1 MSKLTFRVI
10 IEETTIEMIAEDFF
24 NLISGVVIG
33 LFEILEFGYLAVIRE
48 EYSPENILVGDQIG
62 SSLRLLGNVEPLSK
76 YSPLVENLTEYKWNV
91 QNYLVCLAKISE
103 YLKNYQPQYR
113 EKDEEEKLRLSDD
126 LSRVMEINLY
136 YSRKIIEYINI
147 NRDKNG
153 KKEIIEREEK
163 FLIEYETRKKIFS
176 FGIRLVAVEEYLKS
190 SNVPQNEVDKY
201 LIQFQE
207 RGDNQTKIREE
218 FFEVLEKN
226 WHGDLDD
233 LNEINLLLRTAKN
246 IDVKYWNY
254 IIQIKLGIKYRNI
267 EDYSKAIEHFT
278 YAGEIWYQ
286 TPIMLFHRGESFYSL
301 GNFEK
306 AKGDFVNACNISINM
321 GGLVNPERQ
330 KIYEYLKMI

>member
-1 MSKLTFRVI
+1 MPEPVC
-10 IEETTIEMIAEDFF
+10 IAIDAM
-24 NLISGVVIG
+24 G
-33 LFEILEFGYLAVIRE
+33 
-48 EYSPENILVGDQIG
+48 GD
-62 SSLRLLGNVEPLSK
+62 NAP
-76 YSPLVENLTEYKWNV
+76 
-91 QNYLVCLAKISE
+91 
-103 YLKNYQPQYR
+103 
-113 EKDEEEKLRLSDD
+113 D
-126 LSRVMEINLY
+126 
-136 YSRKIIEYINI
+136 
-147 NRDKNG
+147 
-153 KKEIIEREEK
+153 EIIA
-163 FLIEYETRKKIFS
+163 
-176 FGIRLVAVEEYLKS
+176 GA
-190 SNVPQNEVDKY
+190 
-201 LIQFQE
+201 
-207 RGDNQTKIREE
+207 
-218 FFEVLEKN
+218 LE
-226 WHGDLDD
+226 WDLDD